1 MQSLTLSD
9 WIALVSSIGTFLSS
23 IFVLVT
29 LFELRTQRKQSYMPE
44 LVIPD
49 VCFNY
54 SNNYPN
60 LIKIWSTDDGNG
72 LSLKVNNIG
81 LGVAKN
87 IDFEWHYDIHA
98 MVERFYQLNNEDKG
112 QITIDS
118 DENRLYY
125 IKDGEM
131 LDGSSLDTDN
141 RHLDFLLPHTKGAE
155 VYSLDLPGSYL
166 SLSTAI
172 FKHAEQKEVFDLQ
185 KFEGSLLPLTLTARY
200 EDVGGSRITK
210 RFSVEVRFFIKS
222 INLGELN
229 TDLISRMRGRVYIS
243 EK

>member
-1 MQSLTLSD
+1 
-9 WIALVSSIGTFLSS
+9 
-23 IFVLVT
+23 
-29 LFELRTQRKQSYMPE
+29 MPE

-98 MVERFYQLNNEDKG
+98 MVERFYQLNNESKG

-131 LDGSSLDTDN
+131 LDGS
-141 RHLDFLLPHTKGAE
+141 K
-155 VYSLDLPGSYL
+155 
-166 SLSTAI
+166 
-172 FKHAEQKEVFDLQ
+172 
-185 KFEGSLLPLTLTARY
+185 
-200 EDVGGSRITK
+200 
-210 RFSVEVRFFIKS
+210 
-222 INLGELN
+222 
-229 TDLISRMRGRVYIS
+229 
-243 EK
+243 